1 MGTCLVST
9 GYHDKNFL
17 NKKCI
22 AFYAMQSPQA
32 KVFQK
37 YQALS
42 LGLNPALRHYPTPK
56 SSEEINISVKVK
68 TFLVA
73 SQNTLPL
80 H

>member
-22 AFYAMQSPQA
+22 AFYTMQSPQA

-42 LGLNPALRHYPTPK
+42 LGLIISEHPSPQALPYTKIFRGDKH
-56 SSEEINISVKVK
+56 
-68 TFLVA
+68 
-73 SQNTLPL
+73 
-80 H
+80 